1 MVAAAQEI
9 QRSWSRQKAEEA
21 GNFSSFLPMATG
33 DLLQCHRNG
42 AANLPSTAARV
53 KTGSDAGG
61 KGTLLHYWWE
71 CKVIQPLRRTVWRCL
86 KKLGIKLPYD
96 PAIPLVGKYPK
107 KTIIQKDTC
116 TPMFIVHTS
125 TYSN

>member
-9 QRSWSRQKAEEA
+9 QRSWSRQKAEEVGTFPA
-21 GNFSSFLPMATG
+21 SFPQQLETCCNVTEMG
-33 DLLQCHRNG
+33 LLIFHLLQ
-42 AANLPSTAARV
+42 PRV
-53 KTGSDAGG
+53 KTGSDAGE

-71 CKVIQPLRRTVWRCL
+71 CKVIQPLQRTVWRLL

-96 PAIPLVGKYPK
+96 PAIPLLSEYPE

-116 TPMFIVHTS
+116 TPMFIVDTS
-125 TYSN
+125 TYNN